1 MRIRLLGGFAVEID
15 GRDVA
20 ARPWR
25 LRKSRTLIKVL
36 ALAPEQRMH
45 RDRLLH
51 LLWPDRGASAA
62 ANNLHQALHV
72 ARRELIDARRDDDVL
87 VISDGVVLLQG
98 DGAVETDVDRFR
110 QLAAHAWATRQVR
123 DLAAAIDGY
132 TGELL
137 PEDRFEDWAKVA
149 RDDLRQAF
157 CDLLVAHATESARA
171 GQVGVA
177 LESLRRAVEADPLH
191 EPAVRTF
198 MRLLAEQGRRSEALA
213 LYERLRQELTKVYGS
228 DPDPKSRRLYRELL
242 AGSVDT
248 APPPRPL
255 LARSNIRPA
264 LTSFV
269 GRERQI
275 AEVHRELS
283 RARLVTLTGP
293 GGVGKTRLAEMA
305 LSGLIDRYRDGVWVV
320 DLVPVTT
327 VERLPDAVAEAMGL
341 DPAAGADPMRALIG
355 RLAARHLLLLLDNC
369 EHLVEPCADLVRR
382 LLRECPELR
391 VLTTSREP
399 LHVPGEVTMRVP
411 SLGVPAGAESV
422 AAALGHEAVRLL
434 VDRAGDVR
442 PDFRLDESNLA
453 AVVEICRRLDGVPL
467 AIELAAA
474 RLAHLE
480 PAEIAERLSDAL
492 AVLGRGDRVTRNAT
506 LRATLEWS
514 HGLLTDDEQ
523 VLLRRLSV
531 FGGGF
536 NLRAVEGVCARSPLA
551 PSMMLDCLGRLV
563 DKSIVQ
569 VEHSAARSRYRL
581 LETIRQF
588 GHERLIAAGE
598 RAAIEA
604 AHCAYFG
611 QLADDHDLD
620 RHPAGTARPQLL
632 DEEHDNLRAALD
644 RALRTDPDQALRL
657 AASLWRFWLAR
668 GHFAEG
674 SAWLER
680 ALPVAS
686 PRAGERSRA
695 LLALAFLDARLGR
708 VSRFAE
714 LGAAAVA
721 ATELVG
727 TPVEVGF
734 ARLQAGF
741 LQPVAG
747 NVQVADEIAAHGLAQ
762 AEALGSPPMAA
773 AAHWLRSLVAL
784 FRENVP
790 TALACLQDTLAAV
803 ERVAP
808 DAPPFLPAVSMAV
821 VLVPCAGQ
829 WVPAFEETALI
840 GSQVGPAQ
848 APGYVWSA
856 IGTAHR
862 LQRDLGSAVTVV
874 RRAAEAFGSVADD
887 AGSAL
892 ALHQLGCI
900 ERDRGEHDAARAH
913 LNRALRLRRQLGDR
927 RGENLTLANLGLT
940 EAAAGD
946 IEAARELARSAVAR
960 GEEVDDGPGV
970 AGSLLDLAVVE
981 LFAGDLA
988 LSRHLAEQAAEAFRA
1003 QRYPRLTAWVLQFAA
1018 ELALAG
1024 GAPQA
1029 ARRHGAEAA
1038 ALFAESDCQIGS
1050 SRAAALAAQ
1059 AG

>member
-1 MRIRLLGGFAVEID
+1 
-15 GRDVA
+15 
-20 ARPWR
+20 
-25 LRKSRTLIKVL
+25 
-36 ALAPEQRMH
+36 
-45 RDRLLH
+45 
-51 LLWPDRGASAA
+51 
-62 ANNLHQALHV
+62 
-72 ARRELIDARRDDDVL
+72 
-87 VISDGVVLLQG
+87 
-98 DGAVETDVDRFR
+98 
-110 QLAAHAWATRQVR
+110 
-123 DLAAAIDGY
+123 
-132 TGELL
+132 
-137 PEDRFEDWAKVA
+137 
-149 RDDLRQAF
+149 
-157 CDLLVAHATESARA
+157 
-171 GQVGVA
+171 
-177 LESLRRAVEADPLH
+177 
-191 EPAVRTF
+191 
-198 MRLLAEQGRRSEALA
+198 
-213 LYERLRQELTKVYGS
+213 
-228 DPDPKSRRLYRELL
+228 
-242 AGSVDT
+242 
-248 APPPRPL
+248 
-255 LARSNIRPA
+255 
-264 LTSFV
+264 
-269 GRERQI
+269 
-275 AEVHRELS
+275 
-283 RARLVTLTGP
+283 
-293 GGVGKTRLAEMA
+293 
-305 LSGLIDRYRDGVWVV
+305 
-320 DLVPVTT
+320 
-327 VERLPDAVAEAMGL
+327 
-341 DPAAGADPMRALIG
+341 
-355 RLAARHLLLLLDNC
+355 
-369 EHLVEPCADLVRR
+369 
-382 LLRECPELR
+382 
-391 VLTTSREP
+391 
-399 LHVPGEVTMRVP
+399 
-411 SLGVPAGAESV
+411 
-422 AAALGHEAVRLL
+422 
-434 VDRAGDVR
+434 
-442 PDFRLDESNLA
+442 
-453 AVVEICRRLDGVPL
+453 
-467 AIELAAA
+467 
-474 RLAHLE
+474 
-480 PAEIAERLSDAL
+480 
-492 AVLGRGDRVTRNAT
+492 
-506 LRATLEWS
+506 
-514 HGLLTDDEQ
+514 
-523 VLLRRLSV
+523 
-531 FGGGF
+531 
-536 NLRAVEGVCARSPLA
+536 
-551 PSMMLDCLGRLV
+551 MMLDCLGRLV

-569 VEHSAARSRYRL
+569 VERSAARSRYRL

-620 RHPAGTARPQLL
+620 RHPAGTGRPQLL

-680 ALPVAS
+680 ALAVAS

-714 LGAAAVA
+714 SGAAAVA

-808 DAPPFLPAVSMAV
+808 DAPPFLPAVTMAV

-913 LNRALRLRRQLGDR
+913 LNSALRLRRQLGDR

-1050 SRAAALAAQ
+1050 SRSAALAAQ
-1059 AG
+1059 PAKAC